1 MANLDYFSD
10 EDVVSFTLLDAHT
23 VERLQRDGD
32 IKLPRKKVDIPKDE
46 RWNTKLMSS
55 KLLQGILAG
64 DAIPTIAQSLLQVVG
79 NNAAS
84 AVRNART
91 MVTGAENAGRQDSY
105 ENLAEQGVI
114 QKKVWI
120 ATADDRTR
128 ESHLLLDGE
137 EVDINEKFS
146 NGLMY
151 PADPSGDPSEV
162 YNCRCSMRDH
172 IVGFRRADGTI
183 SYVGAERDTTSHAG
197 KIEDEIAQRGL
208 EKVAE
213 VESSTVVEYVNEFET
228 KGYVGLSEEES
239 DAFMEKYHNE
249 ELLKNNQRD
258 NERKGEESGH
268 VVGSLFNRHVA
279 EGNLDDRERERMKE
293 LDAAISANSLP
304 QDMTLYRGVSYY
316 TIPDLDVTGK
326 SLEEIKDE
334 LNGMAGTVIGDG
346 RYVQTSASSL
356 KNFFTESDISM
367 QIIAEEGTPAYISN
381 YLAESE
387 IVLGRDSKFEILGA
401 DIVEFKDSYGLDQ
414 ERITLVV
421 KLFNPAESVEAP
433 AEPVERPRVETQI
446 KGVYKSRSNDT
457 RGEWLQDTLGY
468 SEEEADATLDAIRA
482 YTMEGDVYS
491 KIHNSDPA
499 YASEIETLN
508 NLIENPNMPVYDG
521 EIYRGLHI
529 LDADGISAHDQI
541 QLICESGTWTEG
553 GITSFSSNMAK
564 AKQFATGGATGHAD
578 EGLNVLIRIR
588 NNLSGVP
595 IQHLTGQRPEGEV
608 LISSN
613 VAQNGFNIVSY
624 KFYEKDKEIPWSGK
638 VIHSR
643 WCEIVVE
650 E

>member
-1 MANLDYFSD
+1 MANLEYFSD
-10 EDVVSFTLLDAHT
+10 EDVISFTLLDAHT
-23 VERLQRDGD
+23 VERLQREGD

-46 RWNTKLMSS
+46 RWNTKQMSS

-64 DAIPTIAQSLLQVVG
+64 DDISTIANSLMQVIG
-79 NNAAS
+79 NNAAA

-91 MVTGAENAGRQDSY
+91 MVTGAENVGRLDSY
-105 ENLAEQGVI
+105 EDLAEKGVV

-137 EVDINEKFS
+137 EVDIDKPFS

-151 PADPSGDPSEV
+151 PADPSGDPAEV

-183 SYVGAERDTTSHAG
+183 SLVGVERDTTSHAG

-213 VESSTVVEYVNEFET
+213 VEKFDISSVNVTLEDANEDWFEYENANAMAEYIRTGVMPEEDINGIEIPKQRQLELAKEAQLIQDEASSTKTSY
-228 KGYVGLSEEES
+228 K
-239 DAFMEKYHNE
+239 
-249 ELLKNNQRD
+249 
-258 NERKGEESGH
+258 
-268 VVGSLFNRHVA
+268 
-279 EGNLDDRERERMKE
+279 
-293 LDAAISANSLP
+293 
-304 QDMTLYRGVSYY
+304 TLYRGMTMNEDEVRAMFTPNEMYTFDTLTATATDRNVAEIYSNVENSYLENPVSV
-316 TIPDLDVTGK
+316 IFEIQKPDGIYGYDRDGVEVIMPQGAQFRVVSNTMDENGVVHIGLYAKKGDNVLDDFVP
-326 SLEEIKDE
+326 
-334 LNGMAGTVIGDG
+334 
-346 RYVQTSASSL
+346 
-356 KNFFTESDISM
+356 ES
-367 QIIAEEGTPAYISN
+367 TPA
-381 YLAESE
+381 
-387 IVLGRDSKFEILGA
+387 
-401 DIVEFKDSYGLDQ
+401 
-414 ERITLVV
+414 
-421 KLFNPAESVEAP
+421 EAP

-446 KGVYKSRSNDT
+446 KGVYKSQSHDT

-588 NNLSGVP
+588 SNQSGVP

-624 KFYEKDKEIPWSGK
+624 KFYEKDKELPWSGR

>member
-1 MANLDYFSD
+1 MANLDYFSQ
-10 EDVVSFTLLDAHT
+10 EDVISFTLLDENT
-23 VERLQRDGD
+23 VKRLQKEGD
-32 IKLPRKKVDIPKDE
+32 IKLPYKNLDKIKDE

-64 DAIPTIAQSLLQVVG
+64 DSVPKIAKSLLEVVG
-79 NNAAS
+79 NNEAS

-91 MVTGAENAGRQDSY
+91 MVTNAENRGRLDSY
-105 ENLAEQGVI
+105 DDLAEQGVI

-128 ESHLLLDGE
+128 ESHLELDGE
-137 EVDINEKFS
+137 EVDIDQPFS
-146 NGLMY
+146 NKLMY
-151 PADPSGDPSEV
+151 PADPSGDPAEV

-172 IVGFRRADGTI
+172 IVGFRRADGSI

-208 EKVAE
+208 ERVAE
-213 VESSTVVEYVNEFET
+213 V
-228 KGYVGLSEEES
+228 
-239 DAFMEKYHNE
+239 
-249 ELLKNNQRD
+249 
-258 NERKGEESGH
+258 
-268 VVGSLFNRHVA
+268 
-279 EGNLDDRERERMKE
+279 
-293 LDAAISANSLP
+293 
-304 QDMTLYRGVSYY
+304 
-316 TIPDLDVTGK
+316 
-326 SLEEIKDE
+326 
-334 LNGMAGTVIGDG
+334 
-346 RYVQTSASSL
+346 
-356 KNFFTESDISM
+356 
-367 QIIAEEGTPAYISN
+367 PA
-381 YLAESE
+381 
-387 IVLGRDSKFEILGA
+387 
-401 DIVEFKDSYGLDQ
+401 
-414 ERITLVV
+414 
-421 KLFNPAESVEAP
+421 EAP
-433 AEPVERPRVETQI
+433 AEPVVERPKVTSQI
-446 KGVYKSRSNDT
+446 KGVGKSKTNDT
-457 RGEWLQDTLGY
+457 RSEWLQDTLGY
-468 SEEEADATLDAIRA
+468 SEEEADDTLDAIRA

-491 KIHNSDPA
+491 KIHNNDPA

-588 NNLSGVP
+588 SNQSGVP

-624 KFYEKDKEIPWSGK
+624 KFYEKDKELPWSGR

>member
-1 MANLDYFSD
+1 MANLEYFSD
-10 EDVVSFTLLDAHT
+10 EDVISFTLLDAHT

-46 RWNTKLMSS
+46 RWNTKQMSS

-64 DAIPTIAQSLLQVVG
+64 DAIPTIANSLMQVIG
-79 NNAAS
+79 NNAAA

-91 MVTGAENAGRQDSY
+91 MVTGAENVGRLDSY
-105 ENLAEQGVI
+105 EDLAEKGVV

-137 EVDINEKFS
+137 EMDIDKPFS

-151 PADPSGDPSEV
+151 PADPSGDPAEV

-183 SYVGAERDTTSHAG
+183 SLVGAERDTTSHAG

-213 VESSTVVEYVNEFET
+213 VEKFDISSVDVTLEDANEDWFEYENANAMAEYIRTGTMPEEDINGIEIPKQRQLELAKEAQLIQDEASSTKTSY
-228 KGYVGLSEEES
+228 K
-239 DAFMEKYHNE
+239 
-249 ELLKNNQRD
+249 
-258 NERKGEESGH
+258 
-268 VVGSLFNRHVA
+268 
-279 EGNLDDRERERMKE
+279 
-293 LDAAISANSLP
+293 
-304 QDMTLYRGVSYY
+304 TLYRGMTMNEDEVRAMFTPNEMYTFDTLTATATDRNVAEIYSNVENSYLENPVS
-316 TIPDLDVTGK
+316 
-326 SLEEIKDE
+326 
-334 LNGMAGTVIGDG
+334 VI
-346 RYVQTSASSL
+346 
-356 KNFFTESDISM
+356 
-367 QIIAEEGTPAYISN
+367 
-381 YLAESE
+381 
-387 IVLGRDSKFEILGA
+387 FEIQKPDGIYGYDRDGVEVIMPQGA
-401 DIVEFKDSYGLDQ
+401 QFRVVSNTMDEDGVVHIGLYAKKGDN
-414 ERITLVV
+414 ILDN
-421 KLFNPAESVEAP
+421 LIPAESP

-491 KIHNSDPA
+491 KIHNNDPA

-529 LDADGISAHDQI
+529 LDAGGISAHDQI

-564 AKQFATGGATGHAD
+564 AKQFATGGMHGRED

-588 NNLSGVP
+588 DNLSGVP

-624 KFYEKDKEIPWSGK
+624 KFYEKDREWLGK
-638 VIHSR
+638 IFHSR